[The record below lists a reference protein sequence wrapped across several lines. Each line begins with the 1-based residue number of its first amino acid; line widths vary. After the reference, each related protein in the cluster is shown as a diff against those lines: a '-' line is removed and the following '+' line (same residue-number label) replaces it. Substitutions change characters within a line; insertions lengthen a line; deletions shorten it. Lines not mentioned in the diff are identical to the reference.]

1 MATTVSGSATVGGT
15 VYPASASI
23 TLPAPVTPPP
33 ASGCSLGIYDV
44 ADDYPSSFSGIQAFV
59 TAGCPVRIGTY
70 YCQWQGSW
78 PGNFAALCQQHG
90 VTPFIELEPWFTTT
104 TWPAFTNIAA
114 GQYDSWLQSF
124 AGSVKSYGLPVMLT
138 YAHEM
143 NGNWYPWG
151 NGGPQSVT
159 PAQWIASWQHVVTT
173 MNAVA
178 PGLITWV
185 WAPNNADVGPVAP
198 YWPGQ
203 EYVGLAAYDGY
214 LQNTSQTFAS
224 FQQQTVTQ
232 IRALTSGPIWN
243 SECGVEPAGSGRAAV
258 ISEFIKAMQG
268 AGLSGFNWFNQSPFN
283 LTSAEMTT
291 FAAAVS
297 AWNAG

>member
-1 MATTVSGSATVGGT
+1 MASTVSGSASVGGVT
-15 VYPASASI
+15 YPASALI
-23 TLPAPVTPPP
+23 TLPASPTPPP
-33 ASGCSLGIYDV
+33 ATACELGIYDP
-44 ADDYPSSFSGIQAFV
+44 ADDYPSNWSGIQAFEN
-59 TAGCPVRIGTY
+59 AGNSVKIGTY
-70 YCQWQGSW
+70 YTQWQGGW
-78 PGNFAALCQQHG
+78 PSNFASLCKQNN
-90 VTPFIELEPWFTTT
+90 VIPFIELEPWFTQT
-104 TWPAFTNIAA
+104 TWPTFTNIAA
-114 GQYDSWLQSF
+114 GQYDSWLQSIATSAKAF
-124 AGSVKSYGLPVMLT
+124 GSPVYLT

-151 NGGPQSVT
+151 NGGPQGVT
-159 PAQWIASWQHVVTT
+159 PAQWIASWQHVVSL
-173 MNAVA
+173 MSAIA
-178 PGLITWV
+178 PNIVWV
-185 WAPNNADVGPVAP
+185 WAPNNADVGSVVP

-203 EYVGLAAYDGY
+203 QYVGLAAYDGY
-214 LQNTSQTFAS
+214 IQNTSQTFAN

-232 IRALTSGPIWN
+232 IRSLTSGPIWN

-258 ISEFIKAMQG
+258 ISEFIKAMEG